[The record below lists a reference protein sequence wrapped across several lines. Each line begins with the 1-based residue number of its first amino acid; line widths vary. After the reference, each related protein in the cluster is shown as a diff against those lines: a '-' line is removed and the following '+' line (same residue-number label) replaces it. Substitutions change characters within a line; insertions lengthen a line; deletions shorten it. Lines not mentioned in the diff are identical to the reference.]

1 LGIKQLGED
10 SFSLFA
16 GANKKGSIIKGTIA
30 EVDARGAVVELA
42 DNVSGYLKASEISEE
57 RVEDAS
63 SILKKGEEIE
73 AVITQIDRRARKL
86 LLSIK
91 AKDSVE
97 EKEAMED
104 YNKQSSTSNG
114 SKLGDLLKEAKDK

>member
-1 LGIKQLGED
+1 MR
-10 SFSLFA
+10 
-16 GANKKGSIIKGTIA
+16 
-30 EVDARGAVVELA
+30 DARGAVVELA
-42 DNVSGYLKASEISEE
+42 DNVTGYLKVSEISQE

-63 SILKKGEEIE
+63 SLLKKGEEIE
-73 AVITQIDRRARKL
+73 AVITQIDRRSRKL
-86 LLSIK
+86 SLSIK

-104 YNKQSSTSNG
+104 YHKQSSTSNG